1 LTIYI
6 HNDNNTHTNKHIKP
20 KTPTKPREKEMKQQR
35 IFVANPT
42 GNFSNSEQL
51 TKQLSDGWLV
61 VFMSP
66 FGDGL
71 VLMILEQE
79 WGNADG

>member
-1 LTIYI
+1 
-6 HNDNNTHTNKHIKP
+6 
-20 KTPTKPREKEMKQQR
+20 MKQQR